1 MTSQLALV
9 AEFHRHGVPDSELRP
24 AYLFM
29 SGCETDL
36 ARLSKLESK
45 SSTVI
50 SAHYDSAK
58 TWLQKVFGKA
68 DPVKDDKEDK
78 ENKPPPIKT
87 ASSEVLKT
95 QELNTPAKSVQS
107 SNKKDFNSLEREIQ
121 SLRHRNA
128 AQARQ
133 ISQLNSSKRKL
144 EDDYHYERN
153 LRRKYQSRMD
163 ALEEQRDAAR
173 KMERFA
179 LAQVKQEISKRKNEM
194 KELQRQG
201 ERSK

>member
-1 MTSQLALV
+1 
-9 AEFHRHGVPDSELRP
+9 
-24 AYLFM
+24 M

-45 SSTVI
+45 GSTVI

-58 TWLQKVFGKA
+58 MWLQKVFGKA
-68 DPVKDDKEDK
+68 DSVKDDKEDK
-78 ENKPPPIKT
+78 ENKPPSIKT

-95 QELNTPAKSVQS
+95 QGLNTPAQSVQS

-121 SLRHRNA
+121 SLKNRNVT
-128 AQARQ
+128 QARQ
-133 ISQLNSSKRKL
+133 IAQINSSKRKF
-144 EDDYHYERN
+144 EDDYYYERN
-153 LRRKYQSRMD
+153 LRRKYQSRME

-179 LAQVKQEISKRKNEM
+179 LAQVKQEISKRKTEM

-201 ERSK
+201 ERTK